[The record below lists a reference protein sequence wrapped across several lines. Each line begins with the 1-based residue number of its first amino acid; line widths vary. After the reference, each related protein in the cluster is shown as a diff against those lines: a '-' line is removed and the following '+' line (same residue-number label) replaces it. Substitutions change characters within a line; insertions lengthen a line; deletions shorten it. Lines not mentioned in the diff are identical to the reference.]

1 MKRNIFL
8 YLIIGFTT
16 TLIVMVVFS
25 LISFKR
31 MNDMIHYSTQVENTY
46 QVLGKLRNLSDI
58 ITEAEAAV
66 RGYVITK
73 DSSYLF
79 PMDSVRALYVDV
91 LNDLRELNPGNSRRE
106 SRIAMLQSTIQLRL
120 YMLESLKFAVGQEA
134 SPESILDNVTKGRNL
149 MASFKNDLD
158 LMEREEQELLH
169 ERFTQ
174 KERYQKLT
182 PRTFRIVSGVVGL
195 IFLISF
201 TLIVKAMLDRFRF
214 QQELQE
220 QLLAI
225 KQRNDEL
232 TQLAFAASHD
242 LQEPVRKIRTF
253 TDRLL
258 IRQQDRLD
266 EEGKMILS
274 RVDYSAKKL
283 QGMLEDISTFMSLQ
297 EENEKIQLTDT
308 RKLWE
313 EAIRDYANLI
323 ADTKAEIE
331 ISDLPWL
338 ELYPMQT
345 KIMFKALLDNSLAY
359 RKVDESPKIR
369 ISAKVVEGADLKI
382 DHLPSLQKHYH
393 AITIEDNGI
402 GFDNAFKLKVF
413 QLFRRLHTQ
422 EDRSGKG
429 IGLAICQRV
438 MANHNGAIDVF
449 AEPGRGAAFTLYFP
463 KD

>member
-25 LISFKR
+25 LISLKR

-438 MANHNGAIDVF
+438 MANHNGAIDVV

>member
-25 LISFKR
+25 LISLKR